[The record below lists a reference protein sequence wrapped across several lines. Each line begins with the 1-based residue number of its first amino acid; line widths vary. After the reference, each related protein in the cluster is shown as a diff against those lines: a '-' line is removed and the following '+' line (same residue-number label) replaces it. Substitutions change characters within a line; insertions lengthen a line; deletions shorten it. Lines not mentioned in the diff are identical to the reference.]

1 VLIIGSLDRAS
12 DLLSLIASSED
23 RTLEVVG
30 CLDPDPARLGQT
42 VAGETTVIGTMEDL
56 RPTVLNQ
63 SIDEVVFAMPLKLI
77 DDVLEHIYFAE
88 EVGVNVRVM
97 PDWQLQKMLFQPE
110 VATIVVE
117 KFVGMPTL
125 VLSSVPKKEF
135 ELFLKYLLDRVTAAC
150 GLFLLAPLFLL
161 LAMLI
166 KLNSPG
172 PVFFRQERSGL
183 NGRIFTMLK
192 FRTMRS
198 DADPY
203 GRSPQAGDD
212 PRLTRIGKLLRETS
226 LDELPQLLNVLAGQ
240 MSLVGPR
247 PLYERQAAQW
257 NDRQRKRLD
266 VRPGITGYA
275 QVQGRGDLPIEE
287 KIELDLHYVENRSL
301 WLDICILFRTILN
314 MTGRKGDIYE
324 KRYSLNSER
333 EEGVDEPDHADTTP
347 GRDSK
352 RSTRNSQ
359 A

>member
-1 VLIIGSLDRAS
+1 MVKRLMDIVAS
-12 DLLSLIASSED
+12 VFALLALGLPMLLIALLIRLTS
-23 RTLEVVG
+23 RG
-30 CLDPDPARLGQT
+30 PA
-42 VAGETTVIGTMEDL
+42 I
-56 RPTVLNQ
+56 
-63 SIDEVVFAMPLKLI
+63 
-77 DDVLEHIYFAE
+77 
-88 EVGVNVRVM
+88 
-97 PDWQLQKMLFQPE
+97 
-110 VATIVVE
+110 
-117 KFVGMPTL
+117 
-125 VLSSVPKKEF
+125 
-135 ELFLKYLLDRVTAAC
+135 
-150 GLFLLAPLFLL
+150 
-161 LAMLI
+161 
-166 KLNSPG
+166 
-172 PVFFRQERSGL
+172 FRQTRAGYR
-183 NGRIFTMLK
+183 GKPFTMLK

-333 EEGVDEPDHADTTP
+333 EEGVDEPDHADATP